1 MAFLVILVAQFAM
14 AIRQSTAPHH
24 LVAKSMSVAAVNQSD
39 HGGSSEGRPRWES
52 WNTKLDYM
60 GRSLKNVNMSAF
72 AGNKTD
78 MTFTQRYLIDD
89 QYFNSEQAIKNDLP
103 RPILFYAGN
112 EAAADAFY
120 NQTGFITETLA
131 KKYGGLVVIGELRYY
146 GESKPFGN

>member
-1 MAFLVILVAQFAM
+1 
-14 AIRQSTAPHH
+14 
-24 LVAKSMSVAAVNQSD
+24 
-39 HGGSSEGRPRWES
+39 
-52 WNTKLDYM
+52 M

-89 QYFNSEQAIKNDLP
+89 QYFNSEQAIKDDLP